1 MNSSKKCESG
11 FVGDMDVDQSVATGV
26 TDVEVLHISS
36 VNVIACGR
44 RYGRRWLL
52 KGLLPE
58 LAQSTAH
65 RRRLIKEFEIQSRLS
80 DPSASRA
87 IAMEDVPEL
96 GLCIVTEWVQG
107 QTLAELTSSQA
118 LPLCERRRIMN
129 EIVAA
134 VAHLHRN
141 GIVHRDLKPS
151 NIMVRNNGHIV
162 LIDFGLADTS
172 DYVELKQSAGTPGYI
187 SPEQLARGGADPADD
202 VYSLG
207 VIMGDLC
214 PEDRRIARR
223 CKAPASVRPAD
234 AQALLT
240 LIERRQRN
248 RRKILV
254 AMAIVVGIVAS
265 AYGVYRFNDLY
276 RDVRN
281 AGVTITN
288 LLTENSHDAARIAL
302 LDDSLAQVKRNYAD
316 LESKQLET
324 ERMAAIK
331 DKALKEGQAAVDA
344 VLKKHENSL
353 AAAVNAGDMAK
364 FNNTIATITSE
375 LEQTLATYG
384 TSITVA
390 DHLTQNDIDALLRDL
405 YNYRG
410 LAFENYYKK
419 WFPQI
424 QSTAFAHHVAAPGD
438 SAALK

>member
-1 MNSSKKCESG
+1 
-11 FVGDMDVDQSVATGV
+11 MDVDQSVATGI

-87 IAMEDVPEL
+87 IAMEEVPEL

-107 QTLAELTSSQA
+107 QTLAELTSSKA

-187 SPEQLARGGADPADD
+187 SPEQLAKGGADPADD

-254 AMAIVVGIVAS
+254 TMAIVVGIVAS

-276 RDVRN
+276 RDARN

-288 LLTENSHDAARIAL
+288 LLTESSNDAARIAL
-302 LDDSLAQVKRNYAD
+302 LNDSLVSVKRNFAD
-316 LESKQLET
+316 LESKQREA
-324 ERMAAIK
+324 ERIDSIK
-331 DKALKEGQAAVDA
+331 DKALAQGCATIDAVLTRYNMPMSAAVDA
-344 VLKKHENSL
+344 GDIGRFVEVVSSITSDLERTVDAYCSSL
-353 AAAVNAGDMAK
+353 TAGDLSQA
-364 FNNTIATITSE
+364 
-375 LEQTLATYG
+375 
-384 TSITVA
+384 
-390 DHLTQNDIDALLRDL
+390 DIDFLVRNLNNYKVHAYDKY
-405 YNYRG
+405 YN
-410 LAFENYYKK
+410 K
-419 WFPQI
+419 WFSRI
-424 QSTAFAHHVAAPGD
+424 QSTGFAHVDAIPVD
-438 SAALK
+438 SAAIQ